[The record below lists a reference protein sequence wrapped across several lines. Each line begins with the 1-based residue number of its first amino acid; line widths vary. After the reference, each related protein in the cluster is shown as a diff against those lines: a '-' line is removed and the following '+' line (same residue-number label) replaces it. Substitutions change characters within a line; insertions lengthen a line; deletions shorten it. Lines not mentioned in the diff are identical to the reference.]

1 MQPVLL
7 LISWDNL
14 SKLRILSAGP
24 DDLISYKYTLRP
36 PTTKMGLI
44 LGFLFPNWHYLS
56 DLFSTWGSTQDC
68 IDLRWSKWISDW
80 TSCDLK
86 SMCCHFWMH
95 KVWSKKA
102 KLMQKGEETARLWI
116 GRFIYLLLS
125 ENCLHSNRSWQI
137 KPCLEIERGDTMSS
151 KGLRKANRVR
161 EKGSKVGR
169 VRTFN
174 KILAYCV

>member
-1 MQPVLL
+1 MQPVLR

-14 SKLRILSAGP
+14 CELKIPSAGP
-24 DDLISYKYTLRP
+24 NDLISYKYTLRP
-36 PTTKMGLI
+36 PSTKMELI
-44 LGFLFPNWHYLS
+44 LGFLFPNWHYIQAIHS
-56 DLFSTWGSTQDC
+56 APEDLHWLEVKQVNFW
-68 IDLRWSKWISDW
+68 LW
-80 TSCDLK
+80 TLCDLK

-102 KLMQKGEETARLWI
+102 KLLQKGEETAILWI
-116 GRFIYLLLS
+116 GRFIYLMLS

-161 EKGSKVGR
+161 ERARK
-169 VRTFN
+169 
-174 KILAYCV
+174 